1 MLEASEVKLPALGGF
16 VPPTHFPSG
25 LENLT
30 SCGPASS
37 QLDCLLGPA
46 LSLAASGPASQL
58 GWLAV
63 ALLLSLAACA
73 SFHCGASGPQ
83 SLPSSPPGY
92 TCRLVPNIHEFNREG
107 GVVRTQYIEKIE
119 KGIKLYH

>member
-1 MLEASEVKLPALGGF
+1 MLEWLAGWLWPCFFSAWLAAWPLP
-16 VPPTHFPSG
+16 
-25 LENLT
+25 
-30 SCGPASS
+30 
-37 QLDCLLGPA
+37 
-46 LSLAASGPASQL
+46 LSLAASGPVSQL

-63 ALLLSLAACA
+63 ALPLSLVGCLALLLSLAACA

-107 GVVRTQYIEKIE
+107 GVVRTQYIQKIE